1 MLQVYGE
8 GFEIVRYSIP
18 WKGMSLCLCSTAPLY
33 TNMHVQ
39 LWFQRTTHPSPKTLG
54 QLTSAPFLP
63 SMPSK
68 KRSHR
73 PRVFYPCMAFLQGT
87 QATQLER
94 CPVGELSLSTLIA
107 ECLSLQADC
116 SATVQK
122 MQEAPSA
129 DALLTCPRHVG
140 RKRFASF
147 LGVQASAV

>member
-1 MLQVYGE
+1 
-8 GFEIVRYSIP
+8 
-18 WKGMSLCLCSTAPLY
+18 MSLCLCSTATLY
-33 TNMHVQ
+33 TTRHVQ

-94 CPVGELSLSTLIA
+94 CPVGELSLSTEA

-116 SATVQK
+116 SATGQK
-122 MQEAPSA
+122 MQEAPSIGSINFVYR
-129 DALLTCPRHVG
+129 PN
-140 RKRFASF
+140 
-147 LGVQASAV
+147 

>member
-1 MLQVYGE
+1 
-8 GFEIVRYSIP
+8 
-18 WKGMSLCLCSTAPLY
+18 
-33 TNMHVQ
+33 
-39 LWFQRTTHPSPKTLG
+39 
-54 QLTSAPFLP
+54 
-63 SMPSK
+63 
-68 KRSHR
+68 
-73 PRVFYPCMAFLQGT
+73 MAFLQGT

-129 DALLTCPRHVG
+129 DALLTAPQAVG